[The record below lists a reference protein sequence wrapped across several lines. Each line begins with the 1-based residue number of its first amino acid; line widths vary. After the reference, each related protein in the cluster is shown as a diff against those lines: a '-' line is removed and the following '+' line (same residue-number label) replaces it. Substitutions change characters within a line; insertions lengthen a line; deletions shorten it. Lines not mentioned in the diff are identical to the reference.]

1 MDWPHS
7 CFVAEI
13 GESPT
18 LVELV
23 DIAPVALVVVGSRLS
38 HAALLASSSY
48 DTCHKPFQ
56 VPPALVPI
64 SQHIFHPYND
74 RQGRTGG
81 KSVVLE
87 RSSVDTHRAPTRGF
101 GGEKG
106 SQLNYLP
113 YSNYWPYLWRY
124 WISLLGVRQL
134 PGARRYEFDTNA
146 FLPLVRDRDTSQPLS
161 RGTESGRVT
170 EEGE

>member
-1 MDWPHS
+1 M
-7 CFVAEI
+7 
-13 GESPT
+13 
-18 LVELV
+18 
-23 DIAPVALVVVGSRLS
+23 
-38 HAALLASSSY
+38 
-48 DTCHKPFQ
+48 
-56 VPPALVPI
+56 
-64 SQHIFHPYND
+64 
-74 RQGRTGG
+74 
-81 KSVVLE
+81 
-87 RSSVDTHRAPTRGF
+87 DTHRAPTRGF

-146 FLPLVRDRDTSQPLS
+146 FLPLVRDQDTSQPLS